1 LIDEFDGAS
10 VDFLFSPKVNLG
22 PGTELVV
29 AETPTD
35 AVGIIE
41 ILWLSKHI

>member
-22 PGTELVV
+22 PGTELV